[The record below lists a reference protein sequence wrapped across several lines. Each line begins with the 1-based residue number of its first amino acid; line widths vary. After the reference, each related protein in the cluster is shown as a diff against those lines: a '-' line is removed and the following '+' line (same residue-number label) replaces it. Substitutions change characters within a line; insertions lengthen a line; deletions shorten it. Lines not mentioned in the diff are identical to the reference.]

1 MRGCKCTPT
10 CPRAK
15 LESTSWSYLGASV
28 RADGKSAAP
37 LTTEGHGAS
46 LGTHTSSISSRGQPE
61 KEAGER
67 GAVEV
72 QVSLCLQAD
81 FPGLVSCMPC
91 LLTGDSDVG
100 REVRKQSQGAG
111 TSAGPMEADA
121 YLRAG
126 DTKCCPSLPDSPPPT
141 GSGDCALVCARVFE
155 SVRAYVSESVM

>member
-15 LESTSWSYLGASV
+15 LESTSWSYLEASA

-37 LTTEGHGAS
+37 LTPEGCGAS
-46 LGTHTSSISSRGQPE
+46 LGTHTNSISSRGQPE

-67 GAVEV
+67 VAVEV

-81 FPGLVSCMPC
+81 FPRLESYMPC

-100 REVRKQSQGAG
+100 REVRKQSHGAE

-126 DTKCCPSLPDSPPPT
+126 GTKCCPS
-141 GSGDCALVCARVFE
+141 
-155 SVRAYVSESVM
+155 